1 MIFLSKTILLL
12 PLGIMMRKLLVIFFL
27 ITSCLSLSAQEINL
41 SGQVRDTLNDRGLE
55 NAVVMAVR
63 VKDSV
68 LTNFTRTNWK
78 GEWELSLER
87 DTFQVYIT
95 HPDFEEREFFI
106 FGNAQTKDLDFGQII
121 LPSKG
126 EELRELV
133 VFSNNEPIY
142 FKGDTLVMVADSFK
156 TAANA
161 NVEDLFK
168 KLPGFDVD
176 NSGKIMVHGEEV
188 NKVYVDGDEFFGTDP
203 TVATK
208 NLPANA
214 IENVQ
219 VYEEKVEG
227 DNTEETEKV
236 INLTLKEDAKK
247 GYFGKVNGASDFNQF
262 YEGEVLANKFNGS
275 QKISVFGLFTNT
287 PRSEFNMRDRFQYG
301 LTEEYGLRDEDWNY
315 VYEPQIGNLGEGL
328 PRKAKAGFYYTDKWG
343 KNLEVGTNFTYD
355 NQYVLA
361 KEESYTQFNLTDTT
375 YYNSQVD
382 SSVQEQN
389 AYAFNVKLE
398 WKIDSLTKLDI
409 VPRVKQIENVTEE
422 YSESNFFSEENTN
435 NRTTENSYE
444 EDVIFQEG
452 SVLLNLDKDFKK
464 KHRKLEA
471 TYQVKSQTNRSKDFL
486 INTDLNV
493 LDSTL
498 YSSTDQTKNG
508 KSSFT
513 QHFGEISYTEPLHE
527 KLKVEVSYTYQYAKG
542 YNKKYAFDNNGEGY
556 NLLNETYTSDF
567 DNVTSNQKAGG
578 RLIFGHKIHQIIGGA
593 YYNHTDINSTDNF
606 SDSSLRKTLGNVLP
620 YFKWRIKFSQAK
632 QLSFKFVS
640 SVRNPTIGQ
649 LQPLPNNR
657 NINNI
662 KLGNINLISEVSNQ
676 ANVNYFTYKATSGS
690 HRYIGA
696 NYTWFKNPLSN
707 ALYFDNFGRAINQTV
722 NVSGGESAS
731 VYAGGSFP
739 FFKQLFKF
747 DPNVNFIRT
756 VSVSEINFEETT
768 NENNSVYANFGL
780 RFITDS
786 LEIFA
791 GTELG
796 LNYAKAALSDTYQNY
811 STQTYKGG
819 FTWKLRG
826 KMEIA
831 SDVRY
836 ILNTQRADG
845 FDLNYTLW
853 NASISKMF
861 LPKENLIISIEAKD
875 LLNQNI
881 SNRRSIF
888 NNMIVDSKTNI
899 IGRYILLRAVYKF
912 NVLKS
917 QKNEDDLL
925 QD

>member
-1 MIFLSKTILLL
+1 MKRILL
-12 PLGIMMRKLLVIFFL
+12 IVSL
-27 ITSCLSLSAQEINL
+27 IVSCFAMKAQDIKL
-41 SGQVRDTLNDRGLE
+41 SGQVQDTLNERGLE
-55 NAVVMAVR
+55 WAVVMAVR

-68 LTNFTRTNWK
+68 MTNFTRTNWK
-78 GEWELSLER
+78 GEWELSLPR

-95 HPDFEEREFFI
+95 HPDFEEREFFV
-106 FGNAQTKDLDFGQII
+106 FGNANTKDLDFGQII
-121 LPSKG
+121 LPAKG
-126 EELRELV
+126 EELKELV
-133 VFSNNEPIY
+133 VYSNNEPIY

-176 NSGKIMVHGEEV
+176 NTGKISVHGQEV

-247 GYFGKVNGASDFNQF
+247 GYFGKVNGASDFMNF
-262 YEGEVLANKFNGS
+262 YEGEVLVNKFSGS

-328 PRKAKAGFYYTDKWG
+328 PRKSKAGFYYTDKWG
-343 KNLEVGTNFTYD
+343 KKLEVGANFTYD
-355 NQYVLA
+355 NQYVLST
-361 KEESYTQFNLTDTT
+361 EESFTQFNLADTT
-375 YYNSQVD
+375 YFNGQTD
-382 SSVQEQN
+382 SSIQEQN
-389 AYAFNVKLE
+389 AYALNLKFE

-409 VPRVKQIENVTEE
+409 VPRVKQIENKTEE
-422 YSESNFFSEENTN
+422 YSESSFYSEENSL
-435 NRTTENSYE
+435 NRFTKNFYDEN
-444 EDVIFQEG
+444 VVFQEA
-452 SVLLNLDKDFKK
+452 SVLVNLEKDFKK
-464 KHRKLEA
+464 KNRELEV
-471 TYQVKSQTNRSKDFL
+471 TYQLKNQSSNSKDYL
-486 INTDLNV
+486 INTDFNV
-493 LDSTL
+493 LDSTY
-498 YSSTDQTKNG
+498 YSATDQSKNG
-508 KSSFT
+508 KSSFM
-513 QHFGEISYTEPLHE
+513 QHFGEIHYTEPLHK
-527 KLKVEVSYTYQYAKG
+527 KLKVEVSYAYQMASG
-542 YNKKYAFDNNGEGY
+542 FNKKYAYDYDGEVY
-556 NLLNETYTSDF
+556 SLLNETFSSDF
-567 DNVTSNQKAGG
+567 DNITTNQKAGG
-578 RLIFGHKIHQIIGGA
+578 KLIFGHKIHQIIGGA
-593 YYNHTDINSTDNF
+593 YYNYTDINSVDNF

-632 QLSFKFVS
+632 QLTFKYIS
-640 SVRNPTIGQ
+640 SVTNPTISQ

-690 HRYIGA
+690 HRYVGGS
-696 NYTWFKNPLSN
+696 YTWFKNPLSN
-707 ALYFDNFGRAINQTV
+707 ALFFDDFGRAINQTV
-722 NVSGGESAS
+722 NVSGGESMS
-731 VYAGGSFP
+731 MYAGGSFP
-739 FFKQLFKF
+739 FFKQLFKL

-756 VSVSEINFEETT
+756 LSISEINFEETT
-768 NENNSVYANFGL
+768 NENNSVYANFYL
-780 RFITDS
+780 KYITDS
-786 LEIFA
+786 LEIFG

-796 LNYAKAALSDTYQNY
+796 LNYAKAALSDTYQSY
-811 STQTYKGG
+811 STQTYRTG

-826 KMEIA
+826 KLEIK
-831 SDVRY
+831 SDVSY

-861 LPKENLIISIEAKD
+861 LLKENLIISVEAND
-875 LLNQNI
+875 ILNQNI

-888 NNMIVDSKTNI
+888 NNMIVDTKTNI
-899 IGRYILLRAVYKF
+899 IGRYVLLRAVYKF

-917 QKNEDDLL
+917 QNNEDDLL
-925 QD
+925 HN